1 MIFHSTNIFLGI
13 ERVTIDTDG
22 SGDLINMP
30 LIRTFVETI
39 REESVSKD
47 DPTQR
52 WPYRLTNVFFH
63 LFSLAIITNEDR
75 SRLIEQRV
83 PQIEEALGYEITTI
97 PTLDEMC
104 QVGRWQKED
113 LILYGRQTIIDLWCR
128 TFYGGSRNILL
139 DDCIPNRQITD
150 YDHNMVLDLIN
161 IRSIQGI
168 ANAAQTRVSEEYL

>member
-1 MIFHSTNIFLGI
+1 MRFNSTNIFLGL

-22 SGDLINMP
+22 SGDIINMP
-30 LIRTFVETI
+30 LIRQFVETI
-39 REESVSKD
+39 RDEDSD
-47 DPTQR
+47 NTT
-52 WPYRLTNVFFH
+52 LFFH

-75 SRLIEQRV
+75 ILLMEQRV

-128 TFYGGSRNILL
+128 TFYGGSRNILV
-139 DDCIPNRQITD
+139 DDFIPNRQIAD
-150 YDHNMVLDLIN
+150 YDHGMVLDLIN
-161 IRSIQGI
+161 IRTLKQM
-168 ANAAQTRVSEEYL
+168 ANTTHARSSEEHL